1 MARLLRGYRAAW
13 LKLKTDTDYT
23 LLGVRQDDLSIENNE
38 DVESG
43 KDVTGAAYV
52 NVKGYNPETSLSYI
66 ADSSDSIYEALEA
79 INNGLLTDDAHIQF
93 EMIVGTFTDEI
104 AKIGGA
110 IEDLKS
116 QFAYKTDC
124 IVTVTSSGGDTSGYH
139 LETTIR
145 ETGGR
150 TTGYIKVTHGTG
162 EPAFQT
168 TPFT

>member
-66 ADSSDSIYEALEA
+66 ADSSDSIYPALEA

-110 IEDLKS
+110 AANLTSEY
-116 QFAYKTDC
+116 AYKTDC

-150 TTGYIKVTHGTG
+150 TVGTITVTKGTG
-162 EPAFQT
+162 VPS
-168 TPFT
+168 FTAASGS